1 MLGHALLG
9 IVLDLAYAEKD
20 LVADEGHAT
29 EDDERNEQGYK
40 LSAIS
45 IWEWKIVVLETM
57 TITGASM

>member
-45 IWEWKIVVLETM
+45 IWE
-57 TITGASM
+57 